1 MKTIILKSLT
11 LINFRGEQNRTTEF
25 DERETF
31 VMGDNGLGKSRHF
44 DAFMWLLFGKD
55 ANDRKD
61 YEIKTRV
68 NGEQLRH
75 VNCEVSGTLVVDG
88 ETIKLRRAFVED
100 WVKPR
105 GQMEQVFKGHHT
117 ECAVNDV
124 PMNVTEYK
132 NNIKAIVDDGLFKMI
147 TNPLF
152 FASMPWQKQREQL
165 FALAG
170 TITDEEIAQDNE
182 KYQALLAKLT
192 GKDME
197 GYRKEIVAKKK
208 KAKAQL
214 DQIQPRIDQTQ
225 RLMPVEKD
233 WSVIESEIVELDAK
247 IAEVD
252 RQLQDKSE
260 AIRIAYQSE
269 QDKKAKCTHFVAKQS
284 NVLFKARQEANEI
297 AYKANAARREAAL
310 KADEANTAVSSTK
323 RKVDV
328 LESELQTYQS
338 KRKEYT
344 DKMEELRKAW
354 HEQNAR
360 TYNGET
366 ICPHCGQELPESMKA
381 DAEKKFNDTIKAEK
395 DRINV
400 KGKEYKG
407 FVAKVD
413 ESVAETE
420 KALQK
425 AKEACQTA
433 QAEAKAAADNLAKM
447 GEEVKAKEVK
457 PEDVPEWV
465 SLNNE
470 LVAIRASI
478 STDTTSVVDNSGLN
492 EQKRTLT
499 AERDAK
505 KRDLSERDTIAKHK
519 KAIEE
524 LEKEGKKLAQ
534 EVASYEKEEFV
545 MDEFTKAKINEC
557 EKRINRMFEH
567 VTFKLY
573 DYTLENNPVETC
585 VPLVNGVPFFVANT
599 AAKVN
604 AGLDIINALCK
615 FYNVCAPIFIDGRE
629 SVNTLVP
636 TASQII
642 NLVVS
647 HDKEIIVKH

>member
-269 QDKKAKCTHFVAKQS
+269 QDKKAKCTHIVAKQS

>member
-269 QDKKAKCTHFVAKQS
+269 QDKKAKCTHIVAKQS

-425 AKEACQTA
+425 AKETCQTA

-519 KAIEE
+519 KEIEE

>member
-269 QDKKAKCTHFVAKQS
+269 QDKKAKCTHIVAKQS

-647 HDKEIIVKH
+647 HDKEIIVK